1 MTLLKACFIRRR
13 QLPSRW
19 FLSFC
24 NSCLVSI
31 SPFPC
36 TPLSLSD
43 PPIQKEVVKSY
54 IFTFLIRELWISKLV
69 KPLQDVPSNFYI
81 KSYHHCCRLYQIKIF
96 QENYSSCFSLQL
108 KCLRTNH
115 LGNAWKINVGFKL
128 KNISFISIFLF
139 ICVDFS

>member
-1 MTLLKACFIRRR
+1 MTLLKACFIWR

-81 KSYHHCCRLYQIKIF
+81 KSYHHCCRLYQMKYFKKITLLAF
-96 QENYSSCFSLQL
+96 LFSSNVCAQIIS
-108 KCLRTNH
+108 
-115 LGNAWKINVGFKL
+115 GNAWKINVGFKL
-128 KNISFISIFLF
+128 KNIPSS
-139 ICVDFS
+139 

>member
-13 QLPSRW
+13 QLPNRW

-69 KPLQDVPSNFYI
+69 KPLQDVPSNFYL
-81 KSYHHCCRLYQIKIF
+81 KSYHHCCRLYQMKYFKKITLLAF
-96 QENYSSCFSLQL
+96 LFSSNVCAQIIS
-108 KCLRTNH
+108 
-115 LGNAWKINVGFKL
+115 GNAWKINVGFKL
-128 KNISFISIFLF
+128 KNIPSS
-139 ICVDFS
+139 

>member
-54 IFTFLIRELWISKLV
+54 IFTFLIRELWISNLV

-81 KSYHHCCRLYQIKIF
+81 KSYHHCCRLYQMKYFKKITLAF
-96 QENYSSCFSLQL
+96 LFSSNVCAQIIS
-108 KCLRTNH
+108 
-115 LGNAWKINVGFKL
+115 GNAWKINVGFKL
-128 KNISFISIFLF
+128 KNIPSS
-139 ICVDFS
+139 

>member
-81 KSYHHCCRLYQIKIF
+81 KSYHHCCRLYQMKYFKKIT
-96 QENYSSCFSLQL
+96 LL
-108 KCLRTNH
+108 
-115 LGNAWKINVGFKL
+115 A
-128 KNISFISIFLF
+128 FLF
-139 ICVDFS
+139 SSNVCAQIIWEMPGKLMSDLN

>member
-81 KSYHHCCRLYQIKIF
+81 KSYHHCCRLYQMKYFKKITLLAF
-96 QENYSSCFSLQL
+96 LFSSNVCAQIIS
-108 KCLRTNH
+108 
-115 LGNAWKINVGFKL
+115 GNAWKINVGFKL
-128 KNISFISIFLF
+128 KNIPSS
-139 ICVDFS
+139 

>member
-81 KSYHHCCRLYQIKIF
+81 KSYHHCCRLYQMKYFKKITLLAF
-96 QENYSSCFSLQL
+96 LFSSNVCAQIIS
-108 KCLRTNH
+108 
-115 LGNAWKINVGFKL
+115 GNAWKINVGFKL
-128 KNISFISIFLF
+128 KNILSS
-139 ICVDFS
+139 